1 LPKNYLKKYLSES
14 DLNEIANVIAEV
26 ESHTSGELRLCIKVK
41 RDILEYRLSVRE
53 LAMNEF
59 YEFKMHN
66 TKDKTGIMIFILFD
80 EKKFEIIADE
90 GINSKISESK
100 WNDLTSHLV
109 LYFRNSQYK
118 EGIIYSIKEIGKI
131 LISEF
136 PVSDDDINELSDEVI
151 IK

>member
-1 LPKNYLKKYLSES
+1 
-14 DLNEIANVIAEV
+14 
-26 ESHTSGELRLCIKVK
+26 
-41 RDILEYRLSVRE
+41 
-53 LAMNEF
+53 
-59 YEFKMHN
+59 MHN

-118 EGIIYSIKEIGKI
+118 EGIIYSIKEIGIIYSIKEIGKI